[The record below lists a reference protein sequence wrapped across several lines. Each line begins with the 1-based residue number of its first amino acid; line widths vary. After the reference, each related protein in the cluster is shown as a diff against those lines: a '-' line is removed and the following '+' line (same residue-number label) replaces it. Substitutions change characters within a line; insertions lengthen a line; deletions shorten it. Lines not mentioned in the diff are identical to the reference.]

1 MARAAGIEAGYMSGV
16 GSCIAARKARAWF
29 SFAVKGYAIWMA
41 SQLLG
46 DISHEAIPLRFDLS
60 ALNSAL
66 AFSFTPREDGTLGTC
81 FIIGM
86 AVYFSAKL
94 ISLAA
99 FIKS

>member
-1 MARAAGIEAGYMSGV
+1 M
-16 GSCIAARKARAWF
+16 AARKARAWF
-29 SFAVKGYAIWMA
+29 SFAVNGYAIWMA

-46 DISHEAIPLRFDLS
+46 DISHDAMPLRLDLS

-66 AFSFTPREDGTLGTC
+66 AFSFTPRVDGTLGIC

-86 AVYFSAKL
+86 TMYFSAKL

>member
-1 MARAAGIEAGYMSGV
+1 M
-16 GSCIAARKARAWF
+16 AARNARAWF

-46 DISHEAIPLRFDLS
+46 DISHEAMPERLDLS
-60 ALNSAL
+60 AVNSSFAL
-66 AFSFTPREDGTLGTC
+66 WLTPRVEGTLGSC
-81 FIIGM
+81 FINGM
-86 AVYFSAKL
+86 LIYFSAKL